1 MIKKNF
7 TINFHGTLIAIDEDA
22 YELLKHYTDTI
33 RRYYSREEGGEEIAD
48 DIETRIIELINEEKN
63 SGNNIVTIELM
74 ESIIKRIG
82 ALDELV
88 ENADINDAKRRLH
101 KAQRLQETD
110 KNSQDDAS
118 DTTRQASTSERL
130 RDATSSLAD
139 NMEKRAKSAWSTLN
153 SSKRYYRDK
162 QNGIVAGVLAG
173 MAQYF
178 GGTPLVWRLGYL
190 IVLFIS
196 FYISLFSNPFI
207 LLLLIGIY
215 VVLSLISPRADMPE
229 EVLRMRGE
237 SITPH
242 NLAEEVTRQSS
253 IRKENQTSILNS
265 IGKGLYRVMMFIPLI
280 FVALL
285 FIVLVCMAAVFFT
298 EPITWFT
305 TWFHYDSMSTAE
317 ILNAVTVPLGVAFG
331 AVLVGLFILIY
342 CFTHAIASSL
352 DKVEP
357 MGIMQRF
364 FWFVAFIVCIA
375 CLCAGASKTITIADK
390 IDAKWNYSQQQ
401 EQVADTI
408 SAQSDLLTEEINSA
422 EQVADS
428 VLSTFEEK

>member
-88 ENADINDAKRRLH
+88 ENADK
-101 KAQRLQETD
+101 TD

-118 DTTRQASTSERL
+118 DSTRQASTSERL

-196 FYISLFSNPFI
+196 FYISLSSNPFI
-207 LLLLIGIY
+207 LLLLMGIY

-305 TWFHYDSMSTAE
+305 RWFPYDSMSAVE
-317 ILNAVTVPLGVAFG
+317 ILNAVSVPLGVAFG

-364 FWFVAFIVCIA
+364 FWFIAFIVCIA
-375 CLCAGASKTITIADK
+375 CLCAGASKTMTIADK
-390 IDAKWNYSQQQ
+390 IDAKWNDSQRQ

-428 VLSTFEEK
+428 VFSTFEEK

>member
-88 ENADINDAKRRLH
+88 ENADKI
-101 KAQRLQETD
+101 D

-118 DTTRQASTSERL
+118 DSTRQASTSERL

-207 LLLLIGIY
+207 LLLLMGIY

-317 ILNAVTVPLGVAFG
+317 ILNAVSVPLGVAFG

-408 SAQSDLLTEEINSA
+408 SAQTDSLATEMDSTSLA
-422 EQVADS
+422 VDS
-428 VLSTFEEK
+428 VLSTVGEE

>member
-88 ENADINDAKRRLH
+88 ENADKI
-101 KAQRLQETD
+101 D

-207 LLLLIGIY
+207 LLLLMGIY

-242 NLAEEVTRQSS
+242 NLAEEVTRQSG

-317 ILNAVTVPLGVAFG
+317 ILNAVTIPLGVAFG

-390 IDAKWNYSQQQ
+390 IDAKWNYSQRQ

-408 SAQSDLLTEEINSA
+408 SAQIDSLATEMDSTSLA
-422 EQVADS
+422 VDS

>member
-88 ENADINDAKRRLH
+88 ENADK
-101 KAQRLQETD
+101 TD

-196 FYISLFSNPFI
+196 FYISLSSNPFI
-207 LLLLIGIY
+207 LLLLMGIY

-265 IGKGLYRVMMFIPLI
+265 IGKGLFRVIMFIPLI

-317 ILNAVTVPLGVAFG
+317 ILNAVSVPLGVAFG

-364 FWFVAFIVCIA
+364 FWFIAFIVCIA

-390 IDAKWNYSQQQ
+390 IDAKWNDSQQQ

-422 EQVADS
+422 EQVEDS

>member
-63 SGNNIVTIELM
+63 QGKNIVTIELM

-88 ENADINDAKRRLH
+88 ENADKI
-101 KAQRLQETD
+101 D

-207 LLLLIGIY
+207 LLLLMGIY

-305 TWFHYDSMSTAE
+305 TWFHYDSMSAAE
-317 ILNAVTVPLGVAFG
+317 ILNAVSVPLGVAFG

-364 FWFVAFIVCIA
+364 FWFIAFIVCIA

-408 SAQSDLLTEEINSA
+408 SAQTDLLTEEINSA

-428 VLSTFEEK
+428 VFSTFEEK

>member
-33 RRYYSREEGGEEIAD
+33 RRYYSREEGGEEIAY

-88 ENADINDAKRRLH
+88 ENADN
-101 KAQRLQETD
+101 TD

-207 LLLLIGIY
+207 LLLLMGIY

-265 IGKGLYRVMMFIPLI
+265 IGKGLYRVIMFIPLI

-317 ILNAVTVPLGVAFG
+317 ILNAVTIPLGVAFG

-364 FWFVAFIVCIA
+364 FWFIAFIVCIA

-408 SAQSDLLTEEINSA
+408 SAQTDLLTEEINSA
-422 EQVADS
+422 EQVEDS

>member
-88 ENADINDAKRRLH
+88 ENADKI
-101 KAQRLQETD
+101 D

-207 LLLLIGIY
+207 LLLLMGIY

-305 TWFHYDSMSTAE
+305 TWFHYDSMSAVE
-317 ILNAVTVPLGVAFG
+317 ILNAVSVPLGVAFG

-408 SAQSDLLTEEINSA
+408 SAQTDLLTKEINSA